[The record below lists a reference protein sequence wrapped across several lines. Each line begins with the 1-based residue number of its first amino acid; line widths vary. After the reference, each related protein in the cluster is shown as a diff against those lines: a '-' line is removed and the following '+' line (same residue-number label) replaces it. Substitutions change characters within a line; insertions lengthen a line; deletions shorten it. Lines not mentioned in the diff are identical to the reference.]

1 MELFNTEDIDVED
14 GNASV
19 VADAIAVENGLVPP
33 DGADE
38 GVTGVLFDS
47 VTESKIEI
55 GKWFIFSFFFLI
67 FNLAG

>member
-14 GNASV
+14 GNNASV
-19 VADAIAVENGLVPP
+19 VAAAAIENGLVPP
-33 DGADE
+33 EGADK

-55 GKWFIFSFFFLI
+55 GKWFIFIFFF
-67 FNLAG
+67 